1 MSTLSKPNSRIGNR
15 RRRIANTGILRRDP
29 VPSFK
34 DFHLSTRENSVYKWQ
49 NRKVVGA
56 LEIESEP
63 DLNFHSMIPNPGTST
78 CYKYERF
85 HAAHKAFRD
94 FGLHKLFLEVATSF
108 PARMSCFGMIQ
119 DDVKT
124 IRALVPYLNETWVP
138 RANIVLMSWSHISGR
153 SESNILLIR
162 FHDLDS

>member
-1 MSTLSKPNSRIGNR
+1 
-15 RRRIANTGILRRDP
+15 
-29 VPSFK
+29 
-34 DFHLSTRENSVYKWQ
+34 
-49 NRKVVGA
+49 
-56 LEIESEP
+56 
-63 DLNFHSMIPNPGTST
+63 LNFHSMIPNPGTST
-78 CYKYERF
+78 CHKYERF
-85 HAAHKAFRD
+85 HAAHKEFRD

-138 RANIVLMSWSHISGR
+138 RANIVLMSVGFRVDCFHWSWSHISGR